1 MPGQFGRIMRF
12 AVVGGAATL
21 TYAGSALILSYG
33 PVSAILPAVA
43 ASFLA
48 YLIAMPVSYFG
59 HKRLTFDSHGDH
71 VLEVPR
77 FLASAALG
85 IAIACLLPLIVVDGL
100 DLAPAVSIVLAC
112 ILVPATNY
120 VALERWV
127 FTPRPTASRGSAG

>member
-59 HKRLTFDSHGDH
+59 HKRLTFGSDRTHA
-71 VLEVPR
+71 LEMPR
-77 FLASAALG
+77 FLGSAILG
-85 IAIACLLPLIVVDGL
+85 IAIASLLPLIVVDGL

-127 FTPRPTASRGSAG
+127 FAAEERGAK